1 MSISYI
7 FQTNKQS
14 TQPTQIE
21 LVYIANYVIH
31 KKIPVVSSVFVNG
44 GLITEIKKN
53 VINSIIFFQLFNIPK
68 FLILVASRKK

>member
-21 LVYIANYVIH
+21 LVYIANYVVH
-31 KKIPVVSSVFVNG
+31 KKISVVSSVFVNG
-44 GLITEIKKN
+44 GLITEI
-53 VINSIIFFQLFNIPK
+53 
-68 FLILVASRKK
+68 